1 MLVEHRLAGV
11 AAIEGVQR
19 GGAELQPQR
28 DEAGDADDPG
38 EQRHPAVP
46 VAGPA
51 EPAKQADSLTGSL
64 PGMRGARRAGVRHGD
79 LPRAEERLLLPIL
92 AVTAAKVVLRGEAPA
107 RAATPRAYSAGST
120 RPPSTR
126 LLRSL
131 MPPGYDRRAN
141 RSWTAGMPAPH
152 RGRHEHQHS
161 MGAVMS
167 KELLIKGGHVVT
179 VDPDLGDLPVGDVL
193 VTDGVITAVGPD
205 LAPTTTAAEVI
216 EAAGRLVIPGMVD
229 THRHVWQGA
238 IGGYTP
244 QITGA
249 GYGPAVL
256 TGISLKHS
264 PEDVYAGTMWGALQ
278 ALDAGITTIADWA
291 HNDQSP
297 AHADADLRGLRDSG
311 IRGYFLYG
319 GPGPATGDPNPP
331 HPADARRMRD
341 QYFASGTYGRLRM
354 GMALRGPCF
363 TSAERNAE
371 DYAFA
376 RDLGLPISVH
386 VGMAGTADAVTTL
399 QRYRLL
405 GADVNYVHGNM
416 LTDREFDLIAE
427 TQGTVTITPSTDMLM
442 QFGTFP
448 ATGPALSRGI
458 VSGFGIDT
466 ICSAGNDLFSEMRL
480 ALAAERSRAN
490 APALASG
497 KQVPTVDLHQ
507 RDMLRLATIDGARVW
522 RLDDEIGT
530 LTPGKQAD
538 IAIIDMRSPH
548 LDGFGDPVAVMV
560 LGAGPAD
567 VETVII
573 GGDVVKRDGKLT
585 GDHVDHA
592 LELMHAARERLRA

>member
-1 MLVEHRLAGV
+1 
-11 AAIEGVQR
+11 
-19 GGAELQPQR
+19 
-28 DEAGDADDPG
+28 
-38 EQRHPAVP
+38 
-46 VAGPA
+46 
-51 EPAKQADSLTGSL
+51 
-64 PGMRGARRAGVRHGD
+64 
-79 LPRAEERLLLPIL
+79 
-92 AVTAAKVVLRGEAPA
+92 
-107 RAATPRAYSAGST
+107 
-120 RPPSTR
+120 
-126 LLRSL
+126 
-131 MPPGYDRRAN
+131 MP
-141 RSWTAGMPAPH
+141 
-152 RGRHEHQHS
+152 
-161 MGAVMS
+161 
-167 KELLIKGGHVVT
+167 KELLIKSGRVVT
-179 VDPDLGDLPVGDVL
+179 VDPDLGDLPTGDVL

-205 LAPTTTAAEVI
+205 LTPATANAEVI
-216 EAAGRLVIPGMVD
+216 DAAGRLVIPGLVD

-244 QITGA
+244 QMTGA

-256 TGISLKHS
+256 TGISLRHS
-264 PEDVYAGTMWGALQ
+264 PDDVYAGTLWGALQ

-319 GPGPATGDPNPP
+319 GPGPATSDPNPP

-341 QYFASGTYGRLRM
+341 EYFAAGRYGRLRM
-354 GMALRGPCF
+354 GMALRGPSF
-363 TSAERNAE
+363 TSAERNAA
-371 DYAFA
+371 DFAFA
-376 RDLGLPISVH
+376 HDLGLPISVH
-386 VGMAGTADAVTTL
+386 VGMAGTSGAVSGL
-399 QRYRLL
+399 RRDGLL

-427 TQGTVTITPSTDMLM
+427 SGGTLTITPSTDMLM

-448 ATGPALSRGI
+448 ATGSALSRGI

-466 ICSAGNDLFSEMRL
+466 ICSAGTDLFSEMRL

-490 APALASG
+490 APALARG
-497 KQVPTVDLHQ
+497 EQVPAVELHQ

-522 RLDDEIGT
+522 HLEDEIGT

-567 VETVII
+567 VETVIV
-573 GGDVVKRDGKLT
+573 GGDVVKRDGVLV
-585 GDHVDHA
+585 GDHVEQA
-592 LELMHAARERLRA
+592 RKLMHATRHHLGA

>member
-1 MLVEHRLAGV
+1 
-11 AAIEGVQR
+11 
-19 GGAELQPQR
+19 
-28 DEAGDADDPG
+28 
-38 EQRHPAVP
+38 
-46 VAGPA
+46 
-51 EPAKQADSLTGSL
+51 
-64 PGMRGARRAGVRHGD
+64 
-79 LPRAEERLLLPIL
+79 
-92 AVTAAKVVLRGEAPA
+92 
-107 RAATPRAYSAGST
+107 
-120 RPPSTR
+120 
-126 LLRSL
+126 
-131 MPPGYDRRAN
+131 MP
-141 RSWTAGMPAPH
+141 
-152 RGRHEHQHS
+152 
-161 MGAVMS
+161 
-167 KELLIKGGHVVT
+167 KELLIKSGRVVT
-179 VDPDLGDLPVGDVL
+179 VDPDLGDLPTGDVL

-205 LAPTTTAAEVI
+205 LTPATANAEVI
-216 EAAGRLVIPGMVD
+216 DAAGRLVIPGLVD

-244 QITGA
+244 QMTGA

-256 TGISLKHS
+256 TGISLRHS
-264 PEDVYAGTMWGALQ
+264 PDDVYAGTLWGALQ

-319 GPGPATGDPNPP
+319 GPGPASSDPNPP

-341 QYFASGTYGRLRM
+341 EYFAAGRYGRLRM
-354 GMALRGPCF
+354 GMALRGPSF
-363 TSAERNAE
+363 TSAERNVA
-371 DYAFA
+371 DFAFA
-376 RDLGLPISVH
+376 HDLGLPISVH
-386 VGMAGTADAVTTL
+386 VGMAGTSGAVSGL
-399 QRYRLL
+399 RRDGLL

-427 TQGTVTITPSTDMLM
+427 SGGTLTITPSTDMLM

-448 ATGPALSRGI
+448 ATGSALSRGI

-466 ICSAGNDLFSEMRL
+466 ICSAGTDLFSEMRL

-490 APALASG
+490 APALARG
-497 KQVPTVDLHQ
+497 EQVPTVELHQ

-522 RLDDEIGT
+522 HLEDEIGT

-567 VETVII
+567 VETVIV
-573 GGDVVKRDGKLT
+573 GGDVVKRDGVLA
-585 GDHVDHA
+585 GDHVEQA
-592 LELMHAARERLRA
+592 RKLMHATRDHLGA